1 MFQIFEISGVVL
13 EYFYSLPVGIL
24 DLKISIFLE
33 IWNLSFTLA
42 LKKILN
48 FEIKNKTKSL
58 VCVERKDAG
67 EMTQWLG
74 ECSVL
79 NNLSSDAVPTSNGSQ
94 LLLTPAP
101 GVQCPFLATHTK
113 IVLSFGLQI
122 FRLKIHNPIRHY
134 TWREKKGLP
143 SFVFFLNLSFILRQ
157 SLPM

>member
-33 IWNLSFTLA
+33 IRNLSFTLA

-67 EMTQWLG
+67 EMAQWLG

-79 NNLSSDAVPTSNGSQ
+79 N
-94 LLLTPAP
+94 
-101 GVQCPFLATHTK
+101 
-113 IVLSFGLQI
+113 
-122 FRLKIHNPIRHY
+122 
-134 TWREKKGLP
+134 
-143 SFVFFLNLSFILRQ
+143 
-157 SLPM
+157 